1 MHIGAARDES
11 VGAAPGWCIM
21 AAYIVGTPSKMVT
34 LSRAIIGS
42 ASAGSNRGSRVR
54 QAPVRTAVFS
64 RDRSGRRVEQG
75 QGPEYDVV
83 RPAWSRSRVT
93 STFPTRLKWVSSA
106 PLGVPVV
113 PDV

>member
-1 MHIGAARDES
+1 
-11 VGAAPGWCIM
+11 M

-34 LSRAIIGS
+34 LSRASIVN
-42 ASAGSNRGSRVR
+42 ASEGSNRGSRVR

-64 RDRSGRRVEQG
+64 PQVWPKEWNKGRA
-75 QGPEYDVV
+75 PNMTSCSST
-83 RPAWSRSRVT
+83 WSRLRVT
-93 STFPTRLKWVSSA
+93 STFSARLKWVSSA